1 MQFVKVC
8 KVGVFVL
15 FASSDH
21 AQSLSAFSDGGN
33 KINPAWEAFSFAKIE
48 TKTDYRIVQDAQRGA
63 VLHATAAQ
71 GASALR
77 HKFELAAEQASTLKW
92 SWKVG
97 EIPSGSSPKL
107 KETDDY
113 AARIYVAFAY
123 DPSKVN
129 ALTRAQFGLVK
140 AIYGDYPP
148 SAAITYIVDPM
159 LPVGTIVNN
168 PFTARV
174 KMIVVDNGQ
183 QKGVWQSFERNISE
197 DFKKAFGT
205 APSTSIASVIVMTD
219 ADNTGTRA
227 EAWYGNLSLTSK

>member
-8 KVGVFVL
+8 KVGVLAL

-21 AQSLSAFSDGGN
+21 AQSLSAFSDAGG

-48 TKTDYRIVQDAQRGA
+48 TKTDYHIEQDAQRGA
-63 VLHATAAQ
+63 VLHATAAH

-77 HKFELAAEQASTLKW
+77 HKFELAADQASTLKW

-97 EIPSGSSPKL
+97 EIPAGSSSKQR
-107 KETDDY
+107 ETDDY

-129 ALTRAQFGLVK
+129 TLTRAQFGLVK
-140 AIYGDYPP
+140 ALYGAYPP
-148 SAAITYIVDPM
+148 SAAISYIVDPM
-159 LPVGTIVNN
+159 LPIGTIVNN
-168 PFTARV
+168 PFTDRV
-174 KMIVVDNGQ
+174 KMIVVHNGQ
-183 QKGVWQSFERNISE
+183 PMGVWQSFERNIYE
-197 DFKKAFGT
+197 DFKKAFGVSPPT
-205 APSTSIASVIVMTD
+205 AIAGVIVMTD

-227 EAWYGNLSLTSK
+227 EAWYGNVSLTSK